1 MAFNKIQPEQIQL
14 ATFFSNSGDIAIN
27 QTDTGV
33 RLNLSRGITG
43 NFNFSGEY
51 PKPFTLSLQIIISIH
66 KNN

>member
-43 NFNFSGEY
+43 NFNFSNSY
-51 PKPFTLSLQIIISIH
+51 FFF
-66 KNN
+66 